1 MESMMVPS
9 RSKRKVVSATR
20 GIYSHVED
28 NGRSLATHHQRGNK
42 LNLDGRVSHIS
53 WWQRVM
59 PRQQVVYEQRLRP
72 RQQVIQ
78 QQLFPPSHSRRQSRD
93 QRIERTELLSIAATR
108 RTTRGREDP
117 RDEPA
122 REAIPITRPPA
133 GVLNRRE
140 ARSDQ
145 GSSRVERRLQ
155 QSAIDNG
162 GLLAHP
168 GRRDPG
174 SSSRSGARASA
185 PDH

>member
-42 LNLDGRVSHIS
+42 LNLDERVSHIG

-59 PRQQVVYEQRLRP
+59 PRQQIVYEQRLRP

-78 QQLFPPSHSRRQSRD
+78 QQLFPRSHSRRQSRD

-140 ARSDQ
+140 APSDQ
-145 GSSRVERRLQ
+145 GISHVERLLQ
-155 QSAIDNG
+155 QTAVDNS
-162 GLLAHP
+162 GLCAP
-168 GRRDPG
+168 YGRCA
-174 SSSRSGARASA
+174 SGATAWLDPPA
-185 PDH
+185 T